1 MKDKYY
7 INTVIFYTV
16 IFMKR
21 FHKEIGKD
29 VRIGVRILHLITN
42 KYTCVN
48 KYIIDCNNYNNHIIK
63 LSFCISTSNYITI
76 CEIVVDVNV
85 VFL

>member
-1 MKDKYY
+1 
-7 INTVIFYTV
+7 
-16 IFMKR
+16 MKR

-48 KYIIDCNNYNNHIIK
+48 KYIIDSNNYNNHNIK
-63 LSFCISTSNYITI
+63 LSFCISTSN
-76 CEIVVDVNV
+76 
-85 VFL
+85 

>member
-1 MKDKYY
+1 
-7 INTVIFYTV
+7 
-16 IFMKR
+16 MKR
-21 FHKEIGKD
+21 FHKEIGTD

-63 LSFCISTSNYITI
+63 LSFCISTSN
-76 CEIVVDVNV
+76 
-85 VFL
+85 

>member
-1 MKDKYY
+1 
-7 INTVIFYTV
+7 
-16 IFMKR
+16 MKR

-48 KYIIDCNNYNNHIIK
+48 KYIIDCNNYNNHNIK
-63 LSFCISTSNYITI
+63 LSFCISTSN
-76 CEIVVDVNV
+76 
-85 VFL
+85 